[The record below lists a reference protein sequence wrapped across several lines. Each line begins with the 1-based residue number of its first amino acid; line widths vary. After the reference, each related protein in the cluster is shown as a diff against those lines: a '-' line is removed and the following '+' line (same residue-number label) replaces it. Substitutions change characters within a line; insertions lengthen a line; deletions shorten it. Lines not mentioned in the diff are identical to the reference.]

1 MSEFLWSAIALLFFG
16 YFGWTIVAILISN
29 LFKRSSARSVS
40 EAFQPNVALIVS
52 AYNEEN
58 IIESK
63 IINSLELEY
72 PKDRLKIIFAS
83 ESTDQTNS
91 IIRKYISNQVE
102 LINFEIRQGKSA
114 TIFRIM
120 PNVESDI
127 VIFSD
132 ANSIYQKD
140 AIQKLVA
147 SFQDPK
153 VGCVI
158 GKLVYVLER
167 VSSGTSGENLYL
179 SLDARFREAVSGVK
193 GFVPG
198 INGSI
203 FAIRKELYFPL
214 ARERGDD
221 YELCTR
227 IVNRGYK
234 AVYEKQAIAYE
245 VANESNKQQY
255 NRKLRIARWNIK
267 SSILL
272 GIDALLCGN
281 FRSFFQIFLIRGVR
295 YLSPL
300 LLIAILW
307 LSYQLSL
314 TSQFYLWF
322 FLIQLGVLF
331 LSAIVL
337 IFNNSIKNKLLNAI
351 GYFLLM
357 NTAALMAWLTI
368 FKNQSVW
375 TKQR

>member
-1 MSEFLWSAIALLFFG
+1 MSEFLWGAIALLFFG

-29 LFKRSSARSVS
+29 LFKRSSARSLS

-63 IINSLELEY
+63 ILNSLELEY

-120 PNVESDI
+120 PKVESDI

-147 SFQDPK
+147 SFQDPI

-158 GKLVYVLER
+158 GKLVYILER
-167 VSSGTSGENLYL
+167 VSSGTAGENLYL
-179 SLDARFREAVSGVK
+179 SLDERFREAVSGVK

-203 FAIRKELYFPL
+203 FAIRRELYFPL
-214 ARERGDD
+214 AKERGDD

-227 IVNRGYK
+227 IVNRGFK
-234 AVYEKQAIAYE
+234 AVYEKQAVAYE

-272 GIDALLCGN
+272 GIDAILYGN
-281 FRSFFQIFLIRGVR
+281 FRSFFQIILIRGVR

-337 IFNNSIKNKLLNAI
+337 IFNNNIKNKLLNAI

-368 FKNQSVW
+368 FKQQSVW